1 MKKKRNGAYQKLDNP
16 SIEFIKKEVMDYK
29 KVSNNLTGCVDKEIK
44 ELNGEWEGYD
54 GNKLKLIIKNDS
66 MNIIEYDD
74 YSTKEEAEKK
84 PHKAKI
90 VKEDGKLYGIDSE
103 GDKAVL
109 YHVGDSLVSDGISFE
124 RVK

>member
-1 MKKKRNGAYQKLDNP
+1 MEKIVLSF
-16 SIEFIKKEVMDYK
+16 SIILL
-29 KVSNNLTGCVDKEIK
+29 SIILTGCVDKEIK
-44 ELNGEWEGYD
+44 ELNGEWESYD

-74 YSTKEEAEKK
+74 YSTKEEAEKR

-103 GDKAVL
+103 GDKAVYTML
-109 YHVGDSLVSDGISFE
+109 VIRLFQMVFFSKELNSLVN
-124 RVK
+124 

>member
-1 MKKKRNGAYQKLDNP
+1 M
-16 SIEFIKKEVMDYK
+16 
-29 KVSNNLTGCVDKEIK
+29 
-44 ELNGEWEGYD
+44 NGEWEGYD

-74 YSTKEEAEKK
+74 YSTKEEAEK

-109 YHVGDSLVSDGISFE
+109 YHVGDSLVSDGIFFE